1 MLWIYWAFW
10 THTPFRGK
18 QNISVYNTLA
28 ENLDQESWD
37 GCHTSGGS
45 LYSWLIL
52 LRLIPEIYKRTSED
66 VLTFSWL
73 IQAILDPLL
82 PEVLLWST
90 PTLCYWKN
98 SHKAPKQNIW
108 KWITEGVFVLF
119 SENRGWSVCSFYPP
133 LPILLPQP
141 QKVEKWKIC
150 KSSVRNQG
158 KLICISPEPKECHLS
173 PEPVRSRGSL
183 VAPLST
189 ALSHCWWKWRN
200 QNWGVG
206 RE

>member
-1 MLWIYWAFW
+1 MCSGFIELSEHIALSEGSRTFLFIILSLRAWPLLW
-10 THTPFRGK
+10 
-18 QNISVYNTLA
+18 
-28 ENLDQESWD
+28 DQESWD

-90 PTLCYWKN
+90 PTLCCWKN

-119 SENRGWSVCSFYPP
+119 SENRLVCMFFLPSPPYPAP
-133 LPILLPQP
+133 TAT
-141 QKVEKWKIC
+141 E
-150 KSSVRNQG
+150 S
-158 KLICISPEPKECHLS
+158 KEM
-173 PEPVRSRGSL
+173 E
-183 VAPLST
+183 
-189 ALSHCWWKWRN
+189 N
-200 QNWGVG
+200 M
-206 RE
+206 